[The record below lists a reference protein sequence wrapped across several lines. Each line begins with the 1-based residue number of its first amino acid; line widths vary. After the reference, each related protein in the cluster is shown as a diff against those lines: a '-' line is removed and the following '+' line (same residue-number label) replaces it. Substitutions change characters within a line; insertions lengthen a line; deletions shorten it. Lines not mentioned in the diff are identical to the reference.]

1 MSVNTDVDIIDG
13 YFGKYI
19 YNQKE
24 KEFFF
29 KPLGKAVI
37 IDKITEQLETGDTK
51 FKLSFKVG
59 RRTKTIEV
67 DRSMLTTRN
76 ITELLSKGI
85 DSFDHSSEALV
96 KTLQNQE
103 EETPISFE
111 HKGIGW
117 YKHLDQLVFRG
128 IKLLGG
134 EEKKIT
140 SIYTGQL
147 DITPKG
153 DYKVWYQMVIDLV
166 MGKVE
171 LEFSII
177 TGLSATVNSYLGDK
191 LGNESLFVHLYGDSS
206 TGKTTAGELCISV
219 AGNPSL
225 STDGLMQN
233 WSSTDN
239 FLMGLLRDNKGY
251 PVLLDES
258 SMSKR
263 GEFSSMIYTL
273 SSGKEK
279 GRMNKDLTIKESAN
293 WNTTIIS
300 TGEHSLQQKS
310 NRNTGLKVRVF
321 EFGNVNWT
329 DSAEQADA
337 IKECVRNNYGFA
349 ILILAKY
356 LIRQD
361 REAIYQR
368 YDYYKEKYINALPS
382 VDGFSKR
389 IANKMAVFLLTA
401 ELASKALKLDFDI
414 DGILN
419 LLIEQQDESME
430 NRDIATEAYRYIL
443 EQVNVHANKFNKEYK
458 HGGNAEDSEFVP
470 KGEIW
475 GVISS
480 NKAKEKEINIIPIA
494 FEKLLSEGG
503 FSEPKIILKKWKER
517 GWLDFEDG
525 RLTRKRKITKSAVR
539 PIPVYVIKVIDEKDA
554 N

>member
-1 MSVNTDVDIIDG
+1 MGVNTDVDVIDG
-13 YFGKYI
+13 YFGKYV
-19 YNQKE
+19 YDSKE
-24 KEFFF
+24 KEYFF
-29 KPLGKAVI
+29 KPLGKAVTI
-37 IDKITEQLETGDTK
+37 EKITEQLETGDTK
-51 FKLSFKVG
+51 FKLSFKVA
-59 RRTKTIEV
+59 RRTKSIEV
-67 DRSMLTTRN
+67 DRSKLTVRN
-76 ITELLSKGI
+76 ITELLAKGV
-85 DSFDHSSEALV
+85 DAFDHSSEALV
-96 KTLQNQE
+96 KVLQNQE
-103 EETPISFE
+103 EEMTISFE

-134 EEKKIT
+134 EEKKLN
-140 SIYTGQL
+140 SVYTGQL
-147 DITPKG
+147 DIKPKG
-153 DYKVWYQMVIDLV
+153 DYKIWYQMLVNLV

-171 LEFSII
+171 LEFSAI

-191 LGNESLFVHLYGDSS
+191 LGNESLFVHFYGDSS

-239 FLMGLLRDNKGY
+239 FLMGLLRDNNGY

-279 GRMNKDLTIKESAN
+279 GRMNKDLSIKESAN

-321 EFGNVNWT
+321 EFGNVSWT
-329 DSAEQADA
+329 DSAEQSDA

-349 ILILAKY
+349 TLVLAKY
-356 LIRQD
+356 LINQD
-361 REAIYQR
+361 RETIYQR
-368 YDYYKEKYINALPS
+368 YDYYRDKYINALPS

-401 ELASKALKLDFDI
+401 ELASKALELDFDI
-414 DGILN
+414 EGILN
-419 LLIEQQDESME
+419 LLIEQQNESME
-430 NRDIATEAYRYIL
+430 NRDIATEAYNYIL
-443 EQVNVHANKFNKEYK
+443 EQVNLHDNKFTKKYNHKWM
-458 HGGNAEDSEFVP
+458 EDSEFVP

-475 GVISS
+475 GIIST
-480 NKAKEKEINIIPIA
+480 NKDKEKEISIIPVT
-494 FEKLLSEGG
+494 FEKLLNEGG
-503 FSEPKIILKKWKER
+503 FSEPKIILKKWKDR
-517 GWLDFEDG
+517 GWLNYEAD
-525 RLTRKRKITKSAVR
+525 RLTRKRKITKTAVKD
-539 PIPVYVIKVIDEKDA
+539 IPLYVIKVIDEKVE